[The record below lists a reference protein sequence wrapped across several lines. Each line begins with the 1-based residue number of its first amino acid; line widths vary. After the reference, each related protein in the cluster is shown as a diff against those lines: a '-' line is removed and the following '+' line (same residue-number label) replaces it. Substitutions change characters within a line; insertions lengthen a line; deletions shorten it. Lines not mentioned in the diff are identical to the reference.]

1 MKLQQ
6 DPVIALQLFVAK
18 EVPSPHSL
26 SSSLKDHLNGHY
38 TIAGV
43 K

>member
-1 MKLQQ
+1 MKLHQ
-6 DPVIALQLFVAK
+6 DPVIALQLFVAE

-26 SSSLKDHLNGHY
+26 LPSSKVDLNGY
-38 TIAGV
+38 TITDG